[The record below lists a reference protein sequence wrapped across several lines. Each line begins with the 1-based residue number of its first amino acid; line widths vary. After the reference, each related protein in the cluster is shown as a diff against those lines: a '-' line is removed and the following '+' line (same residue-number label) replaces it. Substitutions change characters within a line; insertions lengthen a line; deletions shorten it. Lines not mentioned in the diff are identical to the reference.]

1 MNTILSRT
9 AGLTTQ
15 KFARESCGR
24 CGGCV
29 SIEMCIDLDSDS
41 GYSTFW
47 AHRCIQ
53 CGDMVDEVIL
63 RNRSMSSPEAMSA
76 AAA

>member
-9 AGLTTQ
+9 AGLTT
-15 KFARESCGR
+15 KECARQSCRR
-24 CGGCV
+24 CGGYV

-63 RNRSMSSPEAMSA
+63 RNRSLSIPESMSTA
-76 AAA
+76 AA

>member
-1 MNTILSRT
+1 MNMMLSQTTR
-9 AGLTTQ
+9 LTTKKSTQ
-15 KFARESCGR
+15 QSCRR
-24 CGGCV
+24 CSGYVIHELC
-29 SIEMCIDLDSDS
+29 MDLNSDS

-63 RNRSMSSPEAMSA
+63 RNRSISNPEAVSA
-76 AAA
+76 VAA

>member
-1 MNTILSRT
+1 MNTMLSQ
-9 AGLTTQ
+9 TTRSTTTKSTRQ
-15 KFARESCGR
+15 SCRR
-24 CGGCV
+24 CGGYV

-63 RNRSMSSPEAMSA
+63 RNRSLSIPEAMSA

>member
-1 MNTILSRT
+1 MNTMLSQTTR
-9 AGLTTQ
+9 LTTKKSTQ
-15 KFARESCGR
+15 QSCRR
-24 CGGCV
+24 CSGYV

-63 RNRSMSSPEAMSA
+63 RNRSLPIPEAVSVA
-76 AAA
+76 AA

>member
-1 MNTILSRT
+1 MNTMLSQT
-9 AGLTTQ
+9 TGLTTKKSTRQ
-15 KFARESCGR
+15 SCRR
-24 CGGCV
+24 CSGHMV
-29 SIEMCIDLDSDS
+29 HDMCIDLDSDC

-53 CGDMVDEVIL
+53 CGDMIDEVIL
-63 RNRSMSSPEAMSA
+63 RNRSLSNPEAVSA

>member
-1 MNTILSRT
+1 MNTMLSP
-9 AGLTTQ
+9 TTRSTTTKSTRQ
-15 KFARESCGR
+15 SCRR
-24 CGGCV
+24 CNGYVIHELC
-29 SIEMCIDLDSDS
+29 MDLHSDS

-63 RNRSMSSPEAMSA
+63 RNRSLSIPEAMSA

>member
-1 MNTILSRT
+1 MKTLLSH
-9 AGLTTQ
+9 TTRSTTKASTQ
-15 KFARESCGR
+15 QSCRR
-24 CGGCV
+24 CSGY
-29 SIEMCIDLDSDS
+29 IIREMCIDLDSDS

-63 RNRSMSSPEAMSA
+63 QNRSLSIPEAMSA

>member
-1 MNTILSRT
+1 MSTMLFQ
-9 AGLTTQ
+9 TTRSTTTKSTQ
-15 KFARESCGR
+15 QSCRR
-24 CGGCV
+24 CSGYV
-29 SIEMCIDLDSDS
+29 IREMCMDLNSDN

-63 RNRSMSSPEAMSA
+63 RNRSISNPEAVSA
-76 AAA
+76 VAA

>member
-1 MNTILSRT
+1 MNTMLSP
-9 AGLTTQ
+9 TTRSTTKTSTQ
-15 KFARESCGR
+15 QSCRR
-24 CGGCV
+24 CGGYV
-29 SIEMCIDLDSDS
+29 SHEMCIDLDSDS

-63 RNRSMSSPEAMSA
+63 RNRSLSHPEAVSA
-76 AAA
+76 VAA

>member
-9 AGLTTQ
+9 AGLTT
-15 KFARESCGR
+15 KKCARQNCRR
-24 CGGCV
+24 CGGYV
-29 SIEMCIDLDSDS
+29 SIEMCIDLDSDI

-63 RNRSMSSPEAMSA
+63 RNRSLSNPEAVSA

>member
-1 MNTILSRT
+1 MNTILSGT
-9 AGLTTQ
+9 AGLTTKKCSRQ
-15 KFARESCGR
+15 SCRR
-24 CGGCV
+24 CGGYV
-29 SIEMCIDLDSDS
+29 SHEMCIDLDSDS

-63 RNRSMSSPEAMSA
+63 RNRSLSNSEAVSA

>member
-9 AGLTTQ
+9 AGLTTKKSTQ
-15 KFARESCGR
+15 QSCRR
-24 CGGCV
+24 CSGYVIHELC
-29 SIEMCIDLDSDS
+29 MDLNSDS
-41 GYSTFW
+41 GSSTFW

-53 CGDMVDEVIL
+53 CGDMSDEVIL
-63 RNRSMSSPEAMSA
+63 RNRSLSSPEAMSA

>member
-1 MNTILSRT
+1 MHTMISQTTGLSTKNSTPQNCR
-9 AGLTTQ
+9 
-15 KFARESCGR
+15 R
-24 CGGCV
+24 CSGHV
-29 SIEMCIDLDSDS
+29 IREMCSDLDSDC

-53 CGDMVDEVIL
+53 CGDITDEVIL
-63 RNRSMSSPEAMSA
+63 RNRSMFIPEAMSA

>member
-9 AGLTTQ
+9 AGLTT
-15 KFARESCGR
+15 KTCARQSCRR
-24 CGGCV
+24 CGGYV

-63 RNRSMSSPEAMSA
+63 RNRFLSSPEAMSA